1 MYTLSLL
8 CLLQEAVSRDFWIF
22 LYVVCTVYVCF
33 QHGER
38 MHLNRLKLAIK
49 YRQKKVTSTP
59 LVTSTSLF
67 ISIPAPTVGNPPLSF
82 HICSSPNC
90 WIPSLPFSCS
100 FYSIFPTVGY
110 PPFPFH
116 VRSTVFPTVEYP
128 PFPFHVRST
137 VYSRLLNTLPSLF
150 MFVLQHSQLSDALP
164 SLFIYPLSDT
174 LPSLFISVLA
184 PTSGYHPFS
193 FYIHSSPNFWIPSL
207 PFSYPF

>member
-8 CLLQEAVSRDFWIF
+8 CLLKEAVSRDFWIF

-100 FYSIFPTVGY
+100 FYSIP
-110 PPFPFH
+110 
-116 VRSTVFPTVEYP
+116 
-128 PFPFHVRST
+128 
-137 VYSRLLNTLPSLF
+137 
-150 MFVLQHSQLSDALP
+150 DC
-164 SLFIYPLSDT
+164 
-174 LPSLFISVLA
+174 
-184 PTSGYHPFS
+184 
-193 FYIHSSPNFWIPSL
+193 WIPSL
-207 PFSYPF
+207 PFSCSFYSIPNCWMPSLPFSSIHCRIPSLPFLYPF